1 MIDEIYSAIL
11 YFVNRFFLYVLC
23 SSYWIIIDSFGYIC
37 HNSASRLILSAVL
50 YFYHFFLE

>member
-37 HNSASRLILSAVL
+37 HNSANCENNNLGILLVW
-50 YFYHFFLE
+50 